1 MSKLS
6 PAELGRSPRPQAPG
20 EAQQTPV
27 KEARSSCMYSLFLK
41 WFKLRLSYLPLK
53 SVLNYIF
60 CFAFFFF
67 LSSVS
72 VPQRSHPPFH
82 GGHMLQ
88 YLESCLIFFLTLIS
102 AFPFALWN
110 YLRIV
115 QTVCFFWWEKKKG
128 ILYVYRYQFSFFPTP
143 TIPLRLLS

>member
-53 SVLNYIF
+53 SGLNYIF
-60 CFAFFFF
+60 CFAFFFPVKCF
-67 LSSVS
+67 STAKTAI
-72 VPQRSHPPFH
+72 HPP
-82 GGHMLQ
+82 MEATC
-88 YLESCLIFFLTLIS
+88 YNI
-102 AFPFALWN
+102 WN
-110 YLRIV
+110 HV
-115 QTVCFFWWEKKKG
+115 
-128 ILYVYRYQFSFFPTP
+128 
-143 TIPLRLLS
+143 